1 MLSATLYR
9 FRRSLLKHPWK
20 ILVALIFIGFIV
32 FMLFYPTLMA
42 IPNSDGTPSDS
53 LVPRNVEVVT
63 GGLYFIEGVM
73 FTFMCYTGI
82 VGGVGGI
89 SLADVNFHLAGPF
102 TKKFNLWLAAIGA
115 FGTCIMIMFML
126 SCQTAVIYDALGVS
140 TMDLIALWISTLTS
154 AFLGY
159 FIGAWFGVKF
169 VEDDKAKNICKFV
182 LFAVMLIPVVV
193 VVLPILTSGEKFS
206 ATIAI
211 AALGKSVLTKFYP
224 VWGWIGVIYD
234 GIINGMVAYS
244 VIGAVLVA
252 ATIAGVIIL
261 YNKSDLDYY
270 ESAIA
275 AAQKVADLREAKR
288 AGIDSDTA
296 RVNNK
301 IKVGKE
307 TMGKGEGAF
316 AFAATHLLMN
326 KRASRFSFINPM
338 ALLYRVII
346 VIYMLIFMKTIAAE
360 GDESLALITSLMMT
374 LILNAVIYG
383 GGKTVLEFSKP
394 FIYLVPEKSSRKILA
409 CMASDIQEMIF
420 DSIICVGTFFFLIP
434 NVTPAA
440 AVALFFM
447 MLVYDI
453 LCEVY
458 ALVVLR
464 VFSSLGRY
472 LLMIVRYL
480 GIMVIVTIATIV
492 SSVVMLVSSLTA
504 AVITMTIIGI
514 IMTLIMLIPAS
525 KVIENAEF
533 NS

>member
-20 ILVALIFIGFIV
+20 ILIALLFIGMIF
-32 FMLFYPTLMA
+32 FMLLYPTLMA
-42 IPNSDGTPSDS
+42 MPNSDGTPSDS
-53 LVPRNVEVVT
+53 IVPRNVEVVT

-115 FGTCIMIMFML
+115 FGTCIMIMFMI
-126 SCQTAVIYDALGVS
+126 SCQTAVIYSMLGVS
-140 TMDLIALWISTLTS
+140 TIDLIALWIECLAS
-154 AFLGY
+154 AFIGY
-159 FIGAWFGVKF
+159 FIGAWFGVKY
-169 VEDDKAKNICKFV
+169 VEDDKMKNICKVV
-182 LFAVMLIPVVV
+182 LFAVMLVPVVI
-193 VVLPILTSGEKFS
+193 VVLPILMSGEKFS
-206 ATIAI
+206 VANAV
-211 AALGKSVLTKFYP
+211 ASFGQSMLTKFYP

-234 GIINGMVAYS
+234 GIINGSIVYS
-244 VIGAVLVA
+244 IIGAVLLV
-252 ATIAGVIIL
+252 ATIAGLILL

-270 ESAIA
+270 ESAMA
-275 AAQKVADLREAKR
+275 SAQKVADLREAKR
-288 AGIDSDTA
+288 AGIDADTA

-326 KRASRFSFINPM
+326 KRASKFSFINPM
-338 ALLYRVII
+338 ALLYRIII
-346 VIYMLIFMKTIAAE
+346 VIYMLFFMKTIAAE

-394 FIYLVPEKSSRKILA
+394 YIYLVPEKSSRKILA

-420 DSIICVGTFFFLIP
+420 DSIVCVGTFFFLIP

-447 MLVYDI
+447 MMVYDI
-453 LCEVY
+453 LCEIY

-464 VFSSLGRY
+464 VCSTLGRY
-472 LLMIVRYL
+472 LLMIVRYI
-480 GIMVIVTIATIV
+480 GIMIMVSIATIIG
-492 SSVVMLVSSLTA
+492 SVVMLLTSLTS
-504 AVITMTIIGI
+504 AVITITVIGVI
-514 IMTLIMLIPAS
+514 LVLIMLIPAS

>member
-9 FRRSLLKHPWK
+9 FRKSLLKHPWK
-20 ILVALIFIGFIV
+20 ILIALFFIAMIA

-42 IPNSDGTPSDS
+42 MPNSDGTPSDS
-53 LVPRNVEVVT
+53 IVPRNIELVT
-63 GGLYFIEGVM
+63 GGLYLIEGIM
-73 FTFMCYTGI
+73 FTFMCYSGI

-126 SCQTAVIYDALGVS
+126 SCQTSFIYSALGVS
-140 TMDLIALWISTLTS
+140 SLDLVALWIESLTS
-154 AFLGY
+154 AFIGY

-169 VEDDKAKNICKFV
+169 VEDDKMKNVCKYT
-182 LFAVMLIPVVV
+182 LFAVMLVPVIVA
-193 VVLPILTSGEKFS
+193 VLPILTSGDGFS
-206 ATIAI
+206 ASAAVTAI
-211 AALGKSVLTKFYP
+211 GNSMLTKFYP

-234 GIINGMVAYS
+234 GIINGSIIYS
-244 VIGAVLVA
+244 VIGGILLA
-252 ATIAGVIIL
+252 ATIFGLIVL

-275 AAQKVADLREAKR
+275 AAQKVSDLREAKR

-307 TMGKGEGAF
+307 VMGKGEGAY
-316 AFAATHLLMN
+316 AFSAIHLLMN
-326 KRASRFSFINPM
+326 KRASKFSFINPM

-346 VIYMLIFMKTIAAE
+346 VIYMIFFMKTIASE

-394 FIYLVPEKSSRKILA
+394 FIYLVPEKSSSKILA

-420 DSIICVGTFFFLIP
+420 DSIVCVGTFFFLIP
-434 NVTPAA
+434 NVTPVA

-472 LLMIVRYL
+472 LLMIVRYF
-480 GIMVIVTIATIV
+480 GIMIIVTIATIV
-492 SSVVMLVSSLTA
+492 SSVVMIVTSLTF

-525 KVIENAEF
+525 KVIENAEM
-533 NS
+533 